1 MNLRQTIVSAVGWSV
16 AIRLFVQI
24 ITWAMTLVVIRILSP
39 DDYGLMAVA
48 QIFVNFMLG
57 FGSLGFGDALV
68 QQRETPTVVVAR
80 LFGVLLL
87 LGAGLG
93 TLMAVAAWPIAAWY
107 RDPRLVPLIQVSS
120 LGFLFTAL
128 TALPRAFLSIVI

>member
-1 MNLRQTIVSAVGWSV
+1 MSLRQTIVTAVGWSV
-16 AIRLFVQI
+16 TARLFVQI

-57 FGSLGFGDALV
+57 FSSLGFGDALV
-68 QQRETPTVVVAR
+68 QQRETPTIVVAR

-87 LGAGLG
+87 
-93 TLMAVAAWPIAAWY
+93 I
-107 RDPRLVPLIQVSS
+107 RR
-120 LGFLFTAL
+120 
-128 TALPRAFLSIVI
+128 

>member
-1 MNLRQTIVSAVGWSV
+1 MTLKQTIVSAVGWFV
-16 AIRLFVQI
+16 AIKMSVQI

-68 QQRETPTVVVAR
+68 QQKETPAIVVAR
-80 LFGVLLL
+80 LFGVLLFA
-87 LGAGLG
+87 GAALG
-93 TLMAVAAWPIAAWY
+93 TLTALAAWPIGAWY
-107 RDPRLVPLIQVSS
+107 DDPRLVPLI
-120 LGFLFTAL
+120 
-128 TALPRAFLSIVI
+128 

>member
-1 MNLRQTIVSAVGWSV
+1 MSLRQTIVTAVGWSV

-68 QQRETPTVVVAR
+68 Q
-80 LFGVLLL
+80 
-87 LGAGLG
+87 
-93 TLMAVAAWPIAAWY
+93 
-107 RDPRLVPLIQVSS
+107 
-120 LGFLFTAL
+120 
-128 TALPRAFLSIVI
+128 